1 MSNERNPEV
10 VSCEASIMKN
20 VWEIRAREYDQK
32 LQQEHER
39 REKSA
44 LSSIN
49 QDWENRLAAR
59 QGHYKRVERKPKP
72 ADNQT
77 DSNNVWKSK
86 LPQAAPTLPRGK
98 GSGPIGRP
106 GGQSRGFS
114 TPAPNSKD
122 KKGQDNDFKRLQ
134 LLMFISQTQPSA
146 MVWGKSW
153 KYNKCLPLPAEG
165 DEARSNWG
173 QCWMFATQQP
183 HTEADTP
190 WLNGPNPN
198 LMDADSLHLWKKP
211 DYRMVESQ
219 DLDLSIPTEEW
230 QMSWR
235 KSGKNKMEDAS
246 SINGNVA
253 KFGFF
258 TSLVETQHQNEA
270 LSSSEWS
277 ESWKSTKPASQQ
289 DPFSVSNDGLM
300 NEYIAEKQDNDR
312 GMSSEWEE
320 CWRLVNHHG
329 CNESKLPQ
337 KSHNPEWAD
346 SWKAAMVVF
355 NNHKNSD
362 PSLRQDNSGTYEDH
376 SQLRESH
383 LHKVMLVSRE
393 QKHRDLY
400 VQLCKEFN
408 ALSEWSKS
416 WQVTKNNSKPCEEI
430 EKVLK
435 NLPPRMETALETQK
449 VENNTKEHYSTLEKA
464 DSCYEQLKHDV
475 IYHPKKEFAQSKL
488 RHLKH
493 LENVMSAT
501 EWINSWK
508 TLKHRMRMERRRM
521 RPDPS
526 RPFRGS
532 EQGGDMKPNTS
543 EWKDSWKFT
552 SQPLRQEPE
561 PWQQGWSSTPQI
573 RVDHARVQNH
583 FAPVEHPKNGPTVER
598 IWGES
603 WRFSRRQ
610 HQSEPGQGRAQ
621 TSQASSS
628 VASHHPG
635 VLQAQRRYARS
646 VNDWQVA
653 WMVSETQFH
662 HDRPSL
668 TQWREAWRWSV
679 FHTEHW
685 TEQVARENDVD
696 VLMEIQPK
704 REKISLQRAKAKMSR
719 SFDNQMFRERYP
731 EKQWEASWRA
741 GSLLSHQNSH
751 YGSSGIPGKSLSGI
765 TQQQHT
771 TDNEHGSKW
780 GRSFRIA
787 NPMPHMEQPWVE
799 SSPNQC
805 HYTVMWSRGKNIQN
819 NINKNLSNNPAT
831 LKLWENSHRFLQGA
845 SAQIK
850 DKTSKAP
857 VDPRVI
863 IPNLAKSR
871 KHLYSNTEK
880 EKQSEKKWAGCHLL
894 GKTQPR
900 PKRGRASGKTLKMED
915 KTAEKFFEE
924 WVESWRLSV
933 RPGGLKKQMPVKSFS
948 GWDESW
954 KCLIPPYPPIN
965 GPKAK

>member
-1 MSNERNPEV
+1 MSSEKNAEV
-10 VSCEASIMKN
+10 VGCDASIMKN
-20 VWEIRAREYDQK
+20 VWEIRQREYEHK
-32 LQQEHER
+32 MQQEHER

-44 LSSIN
+44 LPSIN
-49 QDWENRLAAR
+49 QDWSNRLAAK
-59 QGHYKRVERKPKP
+59 QGVLKRVEKKSKPTENP
-72 ADNQT
+72 PD
-77 DSNNVWKSK
+77 NNVWKSN
-86 LPQAAPTLPRGK
+86 LSRAPPSLPRGK
-98 GSGPIGRP
+98 GSGPISRP
-106 GGQSRGFS
+106 GCQSRGFS
-114 TPAPNSKD
+114 TPAHNNND
-122 KKGQDNDFKRLQ
+122 KKGQENHFKRLQ
-134 LLMFISQTQPSA
+134 SLMFISQTQPSA

-153 KYNKCLPLPAEG
+153 KYKKCLPLSAEG
-165 DEARSNWG
+165 NVARSNWG

-183 HTEADTP
+183 QTEPGTP
-190 WLNGPNPN
+190 WLNGPNTN
-198 LMDADSLHLWKKP
+198 LTEADSLHLWKKP
-211 DYRMVESQ
+211 DNRMVESQ
-219 DLDLSIPTEEW
+219 ELDLSISTEEW

-235 KSGKNKMEDAS
+235 KSDKNKMEDAS
-246 SINGNVA
+246 SINGEHVA

-258 TSLVETQHQNEA
+258 TSLVETQHQNEG

-277 ESWKSTKPASQQ
+277 ESWKSTKPASQK
-289 DPFSVSNDGLM
+289 DPIALSNDGLM
-300 NEYIAEKQDNDR
+300 NESIAEKQDNDR
-312 GMSSEWEE
+312 GMSSKWKE

-329 CNESKLPQ
+329 SNKSKVPQ
-337 KSHNPEWAD
+337 KSHNPEWAN

-362 PSLRQDNSGTYEDH
+362 QFRQDPSGTYEDQ

-393 QKHRDLY
+393 QKHRDRC
-400 VQLCKEFN
+400 VRLCNEFN
-408 ALSEWSKS
+408 TLSEWSKS
-416 WQVTKNNSKPCEEI
+416 WQVTKNNSKPCEEM

-449 VENNTKEHYSTLEKA
+449 MGNNTNEHYSTLEKA

-493 LENVMSAT
+493 LENVMSAK
-501 EWINSWK
+501 EWMDSWK
-508 TLKHRMRMERRRM
+508 TLKHRMRMERRRL
-521 RPDPS
+521 RPDLS
-526 RPFRGS
+526 RPFTGS
-532 EQGGDMKPNTS
+532 EQGGDMKPNAS
-543 EWKDSWKFT
+543 EWKDSWKFH

-573 RVDHARVQNH
+573 RVDRARVQNH
-583 FAPVEHPKNGPTVER
+583 FVPVELHKNGPTVES

-610 HQSEPGQGRAQ
+610 HQSEPGQRRAQ
-621 TSQASSS
+621 TSQAGSS

-635 VLQAQRRYARS
+635 VLQAQRRYAMS
-646 VNDWQVA
+646 LNDWQVA

-679 FHTEHW
+679 FHTENW
-685 TEQVARENDVD
+685 SEQGAGGNEVD
-696 VLMEIQPK
+696 VLMEIQSK
-704 REKISLQRAKAKMSR
+704 REKLSLQRAKDKMSR
-719 SFDNQMFRERYP
+719 SFDNQTFRERYP
-731 EKQWEASWRA
+731 EKQWEASWRV
-741 GSLLSHQNSH
+741 GSLLSNQTSQ
-751 YGSSGIPGKSLSGI
+751 YGTSGIPGKKICG

-771 TDNEHGSKW
+771 TDNGHGSKW

-799 SSPNQC
+799 SAPNQC

-819 NINKNLSNNPAT
+819 INKNVSNNPAT
-831 LKLWENSHRFLQGA
+831 LKLWGTSHRFLPGA
-845 SAQIK
+845 SAQTK
-850 DKTSKAP
+850 DKTTKKP

-863 IPNLAKSR
+863 IPNKAKSR
-871 KHLYSNTEK
+871 KHLYSNIEK
-880 EKQSEKKWAGCHLL
+880 EKQSQNKWAGCHLL

-900 PKRGRASGKTLKMED
+900 PKRGPASRENLKMED

-933 RPGGLKKQMPVKSFS
+933 RPGSLKKQMPVKSFS

-954 KCLIPPYPPIN
+954 KCLIPPYPPKN